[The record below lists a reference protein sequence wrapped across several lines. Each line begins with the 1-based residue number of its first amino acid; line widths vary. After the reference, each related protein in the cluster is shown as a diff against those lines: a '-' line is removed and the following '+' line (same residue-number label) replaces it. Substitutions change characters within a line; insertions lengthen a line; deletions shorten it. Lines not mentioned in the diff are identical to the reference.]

1 MTRPALSLLVIA
13 LLGCAS
19 TPTPA
24 PVTAAPVTAAP
35 ATEAPVAPAPAASPS
50 DSATAAPTDASTT
63 PTPAE
68 TPAATPVAPAPTPAP
83 ATPSG
88 PDAALGRAAFQRV
101 CLTCHEAN
109 DREGPH
115 PGLNWPEARIRTLIR
130 NGNRRMRPIPTSRL
144 SDADLEHLIAHLR
157 ATRVIR

>member
-1 MTRPALSLLVIA
+1 MIRPALSLLVVA

-24 PVTAAPVTAAP
+24 PTTTPPPAEAPVAAAP
-35 ATEAPVAPAPAASPS
+35 APTTPTEAPVA
-50 DSATAAPTDASTT
+50 ST
-63 PTPAE
+63 E
-68 TPAATPVAPAPTPAP
+68 TPAATPEPAAPAATPEPAATPAAP
-83 ATPSG
+83 AG
-88 PDAALGRAAFQRV
+88 PDVALGRAAFQRV
-101 CLTCHEAN
+101 CMSCHEEG

-130 NGNRRMRPIPTSRL
+130 NGNRRMRPVTTARL

>member
-1 MTRPALSLLVIA
+1 MIRPALSLVVVA

-24 PVTAAPVTAAP
+24 P
-35 ATEAPVAPAPAASPS
+35 
-50 DSATAAPTDASTT
+50 TT
-63 PTPAE
+63 PPPAE
-68 TPAATPVAPAPTPAP
+68 TPAASTEAPTPTEAPVASTETPAATPEPAAP
-83 ATPSG
+83 AATPEPTPAAPAG
-88 PDAALGRAAFQRV
+88 PDVALGRAAFQRV
-101 CLTCHEAN
+101 CMSCHEEG
-109 DREGPH
+109 DREGPR

-130 NGNRRMRPIPTSRL
+130 NGNRRMRPVTTARL